1 MKAILC
7 RTFDGPQSLTV
18 EDFEP
23 PVPGDDEVLIAVHR
37 ASINY
42 IDLLISRG
50 LYQIRPEPPYVVGAE
65 GAGEIVALGANVPG
79 LRVGDRVA
87 TFDLQGAFAE
97 QMTAKHWRAIKLP
110 DGASYDAGAAT
121 LHNYVT
127 AAYALKVRAGLR
139 AGETLLVHGA
149 TGGVGLAAVELGKLW
164 GAEVIAGVGADH
176 KAALA
181 QEYGATHVI
190 NYSTESI
197 RDRVKDIKGRRG
209 IDVIFDPIG
218 GDVFD
223 QSVRCLAWEGRLLVI
238 GFASGRI
245 SDVGV
250 NRPLLSSSSIMG
262 VNTGLWPDQNPEA
275 FRALADEI
283 MGYVASG
290 DLKPKISQIVELE
303 DFRIG
308 MDAIDDRSAQGRVV
322 LKVR

>member
-1 MKAILC
+1 MRALVCK
-7 RTFDGPQSLTV
+7 TFDGPTSLAV
-18 EDFEP
+18 EDMP
-23 PVPGDDEVLIAVHR
+23 APVPGDDEVLIDVHR

-50 LYQIRPEPPYVVGAE
+50 LYQIRPEPPYIVGAE
-65 GAGEIVALGANVPG
+65 AAGEIAALGAEVKG
-79 LRVGDRVA
+79 LSVGDRVA

-97 QMTAKHWRAIKLP
+97 QMTAKHWRTIKLP
-110 DGASYDAGAAT
+110 DGASFDAGAAT

-127 AAYALKVRAGLR
+127 AAYALKVRARLS
-139 AGETLLVHGA
+139 AGETLMVHGA
-149 TGGVGLAAVELGKLW
+149 TGGVGLAAVELGNLW

-181 QEYGATHVI
+181 QQYGAAHVI
-190 NYSTESI
+190 NYSDESI
-197 RDRVKDIKGRRG
+197 RERVKEIAGRRG
-209 IDVIFDPIG
+209 VDVIFDPIG

-238 GFASGRI
+238 GFAAGRI
-245 SDVGV
+245 SEIGV

-262 VNTGLWPDQNPEA
+262 VNTGMWPDQNPEA

-283 MGYVASG
+283 MGYVAGG
-290 DLKPKISQIVELE
+290 DLKPKISQVVELE
-303 DFRIG
+303 DFLIG
-308 MDAIDDRSAQGRVV
+308 MNAIDDRSAQGRVV